1 MVASNGNK
9 DFIYRDVQLIQNL
22 ILKIETIIIS
32 YNIIKTGM
40 RSVWV

>member
-1 MVASNGNK
+1 MEKGS
-9 DFIYRDVQLIQNL
+9 IYRDVQLIQNL

-32 YNIIKTGM
+32 YNIIKAGM